1 MQIFLLI
8 DWDVLIDIFMI
19 IQRNARIRQRT
30 DARVNGEGDNG
41 QLTGARC
48 QGQYYDSTE
57 GIMEY
62 CLLVSH

>member
-19 IQRNARIRQRT
+19 IQRNVRIRQRT

-48 QGQYYDSTE
+48 QG
-57 GIMEY
+57 
-62 CLLVSH
+62 